1 MKKLFIIPLFVF
13 ALTANAQVST
23 SNQLVNQAPKS
34 YSFNL
39 EQAISHALTNNYS
52 VINAGRDID
61 ASKEKKW
68 ETTAAGL
75 PQINAGLDYTNNFV
89 LQKSVVPAEFFGG
102 NPGEYAEV
110 AFGTKHNM
118 VARSTLSQLI
128 FDGSYIVALQ
138 ASKTYLKYYENAKVK
153 TDTEIKEAVI
163 NAYGNVLL
171 AQESIS
177 ILEKNKGT
185 LEKTLSDTKATFT
198 NGLIEEESV
207 EQLQITLTSI
217 NSTLNY
223 NKRLVEVAY
232 KMLKITL
239 GIDINDDLKLTDS
252 LDNLTVSNLDLAFAK
267 NEFAVKDNVNYQM
280 ALNFQEQREL
290 ELKLQKSKALP
301 SLSANVNFGYTAFK
315 DEFQFFTQNQNWFN
329 YSNVGVSLNVPIF
342 SSLARSSR
350 TQQAKIALDQAKT
363 QLSEAEQKLKLQF
376 AAAKSDYE
384 FSIEE
389 YATAKSN
396 LSLAERIERKQQI
409 KFTEGLSSSFDYND
423 AQRQLYT
430 GQQNYLKSMVDV
442 INKKAALEK
451 IINKK

>member
-1 MKKLFIIPLFVF
+1 MKKLFIIPLLIF
-13 ALTANAQVST
+13 ALTAESQET
-23 SNQLVNQAPKS
+23 QKS
-34 YSFNL
+34 YSFSL
-39 EQAISHALTNNYS
+39 EQAIAHALTNNYS
-52 VINAGRDID
+52 AINAGRDID

-118 VARSTLSQLI
+118 IARSTLSQLI

-138 ASKTYLKYYENAKVK
+138 ASKTYLKYYENAKQK

-163 NAYGNVLL
+163 NSYGNVLL
-171 AQESIS
+171 AEESIS
-177 ILEKNKGT
+177 ILEKNKAT
-185 LEKTLSDTKATFT
+185 LEKTLSDTEATFK

-223 NKRLVEVAY
+223 NKRLVDIAY
-232 KMLKITL
+232 KMLKINL
-239 GIDINDDLKLTDS
+239 GMDISDTLKLTDS
-252 LDNLTVSNLDLAFAK
+252 LDNLTVSNLDLTFSK
-267 NEFAVKDNVNYQM
+267 NEFAILDNVNYQM

-315 DEFQFFTQNQNWFN
+315 DEFQFFTKNQNWFN

-350 TQQAKIALDQAKT
+350 TQQAKIALDQANT
-363 QLSEAEQKLKLQF
+363 QLTETEQKLKLQYS
-376 AAAKSDYE
+376 AAKTDYE

-389 YATAKSN
+389 YAMAKSN
-396 LSLAERIERKQQI
+396 LNLAERIEKKQQI
-409 KFTEGLSSSFDYND
+409 KFTEGLSSSFEYND
-423 AQRQLYT
+423 AQRQLYS
-430 GQQNYLKSMVDV
+430 QQQKYLQSMVDV

>member
-1 MKKLFIIPLFVF
+1 MKNLFLITL
-13 ALTANAQVST
+13 LTLVLSIKAQE
-23 SNQLVNQAPKS
+23 QQK
-34 YSFNL
+34 SFNFSL

-52 VINAGRDID
+52 AINAGRDIE

-75 PQINAGLDYTNNFV
+75 PQINAGLDYANNFV

-110 AFGTKHNM
+110 AFGTKHTM
-118 VARSTLSQLI
+118 FLRSTLSQLI

-138 ASKTYLKYYENAKVK
+138 ASKTYLKFYENAKQK
-153 TDTEIKEAVI
+153 TDVEIKEAVI

-171 AQESIS
+171 AEESIA
-177 ILEKNKGT
+177 ILEKNKTT
-185 LEKTLSDTKATFT
+185 LEKTLADTKATFK
-198 NGLIEEESV
+198 NGLIEEENV

-223 NKRLVEVAY
+223 NKRLVDVAY

-239 GIDINDDLKLTDS
+239 GIDINDDVKLTDK
-252 LDNLTVSNLDLAFAK
+252 LDNLAASNLDLAFTK
-267 NEFAVKDNVNYQM
+267 NEFAITENVNYQM
-280 ALNFQEQREL
+280 ALNFQEQRNL

-301 SLSANVNFGYTAFK
+301 SLAANVNFGYNAFNN
-315 DEFQFFTQNQNWFN
+315 EFQFFTQNQNWLN
-329 YSNVGVSLNVPIF
+329 YSNVGLSLNVPIF

-350 TQQAKIALDQAKT
+350 TQQAKIALDQATT
-363 QLSEAEQKLKLQF
+363 QLSEAEQKIRLQY
-376 AAAKSDYE
+376 AAAKSQYE

-396 LSLAERIERKQQI
+396 LNLAERIEKKQQI

-423 AQRQLYT
+423 AQRQLYS
-430 GQQNYLKSMVDV
+430 GQQKYLQTMVDV
-442 INKKAALEK
+442 INKKAAFEK
-451 IINKK
+451 IINK

>member
-1 MKKLFIIPLFVF
+1 MKKLFLIPLLIF
-13 ALTANAQVST
+13 ALTAKSQEAQ
-23 SNQLVNQAPKS
+23 KS
-34 YSFNL
+34 YSLSL
-39 EQAISHALTNNYS
+39 EQAIAHALTHNYS
-52 VINAGRDID
+52 AINAGRDVE

-110 AFGTKHNM
+110 TFGTKHNM
-118 VARSTLSQLI
+118 LARANLSQLL

-138 ASKTYLKYYENAKVK
+138 ASKTYLKFFENAQQK
-153 TDTEIKEAVI
+153 TNIEIKEMVI
-163 NAYGNVLL
+163 NSYGNVLL
-171 AQESIS
+171 AEESIA
-177 ILEKNKGT
+177 ILEKNKAT
-185 LEKTLSDTKATFT
+185 LQITLSDTEATFK

-223 NKRLVEVAY
+223 NKRLVDVAY
-232 KMLKITL
+232 KMLKINL
-239 GIDINDDLKLTDS
+239 GMDISDNLKLTDS
-252 LDNLTVSNLDLAFAK
+252 LDNLTITNLDQAFSK
-267 NEFAVKDNVNYQM
+267 NEFALLDNINYQM

-301 SLSANVNFGYTAFK
+301 SLAANFNYGATAFNN
-315 DEFQFFTQNQNWFN
+315 EFQFFTQNQKWFN
-329 YSNVGVSLNVPIF
+329 YSNVGISLNVPIF

-350 TQQAKIALDQAKT
+350 TQQAKIAFDQAST
-363 QLSEAEQKLKLQF
+363 QLTEAEQKLKLQYS
-376 AAAKSDYE
+376 AAKTDYV

-389 YATAKSN
+389 YATAKTN
-396 LSLAERIERKQQI
+396 LNLAERIEKKQQI

-430 GQQNYLKSMVDV
+430 QQQKYLQSMVDV

>member
-1 MKKLFIIPLFVF
+1 MKKLFLTPLLVF
-13 ALTANAQVST
+13 AMTATAQDS
-23 SNQLVNQAPKS
+23 KK
-34 YSFNL
+34 SFNFSL
-39 EQAISHALTNNYS
+39 DEAISHALTHNYS

-75 PQINAGLDYTNNFV
+75 PQINAGLDYTNNIV
-89 LQKSVVPAEFFGG
+89 LQKSVIPAQFFGG
-102 NPGEYAEV
+102 KPGEFATV
-110 AFGTKHNM
+110 AFGTKHSM
-118 VARSTLSQLI
+118 FARATLSQLI

-138 ASKTYLKYYENAKVK
+138 ASKTYLKFYENAKQK
-153 TDTEIKEAVI
+153 TDVEIKEAVI

-171 AQESIS
+171 AQESII
-177 ILEKNKGT
+177 ILEKNKAT
-185 LEKTLSDTKATFT
+185 LEKTLADTKAIFK

-223 NKRLVEVAY
+223 NKRLIEVAY

-239 GIDINDDLKLTDS
+239 GIDIDDDLKLTDT
-252 LDNLTVSNLDLAFAK
+252 LDNLTASNVDLSLAK
-267 NEFAVKDNVNYQM
+267 SEFAVAENVNYKM

-301 SLSANVNFGYTAFK
+301 SLAANVNFGYTAFNNQ
-315 DEFQFFTQNQNWFN
+315 FQFFTKNQSWFN
-329 YSNVGVSLNVPIF
+329 YSNVGVGLNVPIF

-396 LSLAERIERKQQI
+396 LSLAERIEKKQQI

-451 IINKK
+451 IINK